1 MFRPVR
7 NAFCILSIFV
17 SFGLPVSSQE
27 LSDKAKRSDFVSD
40 ASYLIGTYS
49 PSSWDHSPKAMSDA
63 ANAFL
68 STLDEKQKARAK
80 HKLDS
85 PERKKWTN
93 LPAPRNA
100 GGVRLGD
107 CNEKQVKAACE
118 LMAKL
123 FSKQGYWKMCNIML
137 ADDQLLHGGRP
148 RSGFGTENFSIVIFG
163 EPSET
168 EPWAFQLDG
177 HHVGVNVAMEGE
189 KLTMSPSFIGT
200 QPQTYELAGK
210 DMRPLTGEIDLAY
223 KFASSLKDEQRK
235 QAVIGNRRAQIATG
249 PGNDFMVPK
258 TKGLNCSNLSDDQK
272 KLLTELISEWVN
284 DLPPKHAEKR
294 MAQIESEIEQTH
306 FAWNG
311 ATKVGSDISYII
323 QSPSLIIEYACQD
336 LGGDPQ
342 QHLHTVYR
350 NPKNEYGLQIKKE

>member
-1 MFRPVR
+1 MYRPVR
-7 NAFCILSIFV
+7 TAFCVFSVVVL
-17 SFGLPVSSQE
+17 FGLPASSQE
-27 LSDKAKRSDFVSD
+27 LSDKTKRSDFVSD
-40 ASYLIGTYS
+40 ASFIVGTYS
-49 PSSWDHSPKAMSDA
+49 PTSWDHSPKSMLDA
-63 ANAFL
+63 ANDFL
-68 STLDEKQKARAK
+68 KSLDEKQREKAK

-85 PERKKWTN
+85 PERKMWTN

-100 GGVRLGD
+100 GGIRLGD
-107 CNEKQVKAACE
+107 CNEKQIKAACE

-123 FSKQGYWKMCNIML
+123 FSKHGYWKMCNIML
-137 ADDQLLHGGRP
+137 ADDQLLQGGRP

-163 EPSET
+163 EPT
-168 EPWAFQLDG
+168 ESGQWAFQLDG
-177 HHVGVNVAMEGE
+177 HHVGVNVAVEGK

-200 QPQTYELAGK
+200 QPQTFTIAGK
-210 DMRPLTGEIDLAY
+210 AMRPLTGEIDLAY
-223 KFASSLKDEQRK
+223 KFASSLNDEQRK
-235 QAVIGNRRAQIATG
+235 KAIIGKRRAQIATG

-258 TKGLNCSNLSDDQK
+258 TKGLSCSELSEQQK
-272 KLLTELISEWVN
+272 KVLMELISEWVN
-284 DLPPKHAEKR
+284 DLPPEHAKKR
-294 MAQIESEIEQTH
+294 KAQIESEIDKMH

-350 NPKNEYGLQIKKE
+350 NPQNEYGLQIKNN